1 MKEKSS
7 TSTKKQTKKYL
18 RTLTKDGGNKLRST
32 RRVFK
37 YGTISFFRNIWLS
50 IASTLVM
57 IITLLILSATVFSSV
72 LLSETATTI
81 KDKIDITVFLKP
93 GTPEDTL
100 KELTN
105 LLSKNENIKPETI
118 TANTSEKEVELELET
133 QKYAELLE
141 IMNDEDLGLKE
152 ETIANMPATIRF
164 KVFDPDDL
172 DSVKQLV
179 EKNELFA
186 ENLNEDEDY
195 QPTYDMNQAEIATI
209 TSWANIAK
217 NGGIILGAVFLAI
230 SILIIFNTVRMAIF
244 SRREEIYMMKLVGAD
259 RNFIRGPFLIEAQL
273 CGFISGLIAA
283 TLSYFGFKSI
293 TPVLESYEIDL
304 STFSNVFDTSWL
316 VVFFAAM
323 ILLGIII
330 GSVSARLALKKY
342 LRKL

>member
-1 MKEKSS
+1 MEEKSS

-18 RTLTKDGGNKLRST
+18 RTLTKDGGSKLRST

-57 IITLLILSATVFSSV
+57 VITLLILSATVFSSV

-93 GTPEDTL
+93 GTSEDTL
-100 KELTN
+100 KELEN
-105 LLSKNENIKPETI
+105 LLSKNENIKQETI
-118 TANTSEKEVELELET
+118 VSNTSEKEVELELET

-217 NGGIILGAVFLAI
+217 NGGFILGAVFLTI
-230 SILIIFNTVRMAIF
+230 SVLIIFNTVRMAIF

-259 RNFIRGPFLIEAQL
+259 RSFIRGPFLIEAQL
-273 CGFISGLIAA
+273 CGFISGLVSA